1 MSKGGLLFA
10 IIVLLGVFCEI
21 LDHST
26 IPMVVT
32 LANITEFLLFIA
44 GAWKITELVGEKK

>member
-10 IIVLLGVFCEI
+10 AIVIGGVFAEI

-32 LANITEFLLFIA
+32 IANITEFLLFVA
-44 GAWKITELVGEKK
+44 AAWKITELVGSRK